1 MDYSNALMIWDVVQ
15 TLLIAVIG
23 IMNWL
28 NNRQRVTNATISR
41 LENSMDTRLDD
52 HAERVTRLEQDL
64 KNAPSHADLA
74 EIYREMRKLND
85 SLSAMNAAISAQT
98 ATLSA
103 LKGQVERMD
112 SFWRNGGKS

>member
-1 MDYSNALMIWDVVQ
+1 MNVDAKLLWDVVQ

-23 IMNWL
+23 VMNFL
-28 NNRQRVTNATISR
+28 NNRQRVTTATITK
-41 LENSMDTRLDD
+41 LESNIDTRLDD

-85 SLSAMNAAISAQT
+85 SLSTMNAAISAQT
-98 ATLSA
+98 ATLGS
-103 LKGQVERMD
+103 LKEQVARMD
-112 SFWRNGGKS
+112 SFWRNKS

>member
-1 MDYSNALMIWDVVQ
+1 MNYTDAKFWFDAVQ
-15 TLLIAVIG
+15 TLVIAAIA

-28 NNRQRVTNATISR
+28 NNRQRVTTATITK
-41 LENSMDTRLDD
+41 LETNIDARLDD
-52 HAERVTRLEQDL
+52 HAERVTRLEQDV

-98 ATLSA
+98 ATLGS
-103 LKGQVERMD
+103 LKEQVARMD
-112 SFWRNGGKS
+112 SFWRNKS